1 MTLRIL
7 LFIITTCMVHA
18 VSASDI
24 SMRVGYAYDIKSSK
38 LLYVESHFEIY
49 QDNLLQSSRVVYTD
63 VEDNIIAKKN
73 LDFTHHLFMPE
84 FSLSNLQTGH
94 SETANIEQQR
104 YQLAFSNS
112 SLENDR
118 QGTIKLPSDGIS
130 DAGFDNFIKQHWDEL
145 EDGEIFTQRFLV
157 PELMRFIRFEMSM
170 KQSIDARGIEL
181 HQLTIKP
188 ANPLLRALSGPIR
201 LYYQQDQQLVRYEGL
216 SNLRDAEGD
225 NYRVTIHYR
234 TIGNLE
240 TTSATVSL

>member
-1 MTLRIL
+1 
-7 LFIITTCMVHA
+7 
-18 VSASDI
+18 
-24 SMRVGYAYDIKSSK
+24 
-38 LLYVESHFEIY
+38 
-49 QDNLLQSSRVVYTD
+49 
-63 VEDNIIAKKN
+63 
-73 LDFTHHLFMPE
+73 
-84 FSLSNLQTGH
+84 
-94 SETANIEQQR
+94 
-104 YQLAFSNS
+104 
-112 SLENDR
+112 
-118 QGTIKLPSDGIS
+118 
-130 DAGFDNFIKQHWDEL
+130 
-145 EDGEIFTQRFLV
+145 
-157 PELMRFIRFEMSM
+157 MRFIRFEMSM

>member
-112 SLENDR
+112 SLKTTD
-118 QGTIKLPSDGIS
+118 K
-130 DAGFDNFIKQHWDEL
+130 
-145 EDGEIFTQRFLV
+145 
-157 PELMRFIRFEMSM
+157 
-170 KQSIDARGIEL
+170 ARL
-181 HQLTIKP
+181 
-188 ANPLLRALSGPIR
+188 
-201 LYYQQDQQLVRYEGL
+201 
-216 SNLRDAEGD
+216 
-225 NYRVTIHYR
+225 NYRVTV
-234 TIGNLE
+234 
-240 TTSATVSL
+240 SAMPVLITLSNNTGTNWKMERSLRNGFWCLN